1 MGENENQWDESLLE
15 GLPPRA
21 QSRLIRVGRDLIEA
35 QVCRQYGLEPGSLVD
50 ELPDP
55 ISKNLG
61 PQEFREAAERAA
73 LSGTPLKGKTPAE
86 LLRLWQK
93 QKEEDGAR

>member
-1 MGENENQWDESLLE
+1 MSQDEFGWNEDCLE
-15 GLPPRA
+15 ELPSEA
-21 QSRLIRVGRDLIEA
+21 QARLIRLGRDFIEA

-61 PQEFREAAERAA
+61 PQEFREVAERAA
-73 LSGTPLKGKTPAE
+73 LSGTPSKGKTPAE